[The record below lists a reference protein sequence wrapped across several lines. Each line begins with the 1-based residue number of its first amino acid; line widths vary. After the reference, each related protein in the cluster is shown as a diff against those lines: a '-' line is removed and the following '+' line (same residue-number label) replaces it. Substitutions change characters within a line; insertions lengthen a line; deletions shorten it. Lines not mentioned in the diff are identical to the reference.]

1 MVHITSNIHK
11 FVHNLL
17 LYTHSKLTT
26 QQTCFGE
33 TAGIIILQLQKVG
46 TYSSPHIYLFT
57 V

>member
-1 MVHITSNIHK
+1 MVHITSNIHM

-33 TAGIIILQLQKVG
+33 TVGIIILQLQKVG